1 MLWEI
6 PSAKHTRCVLLTC
19 SSALSPDIMASEFD
33 LIARHFVRPT
43 LQTMLG
49 PGDDCALFAPSSG
62 MTLAVTTD
70 MLVSGTHFFPDA
82 DPEKLGWK
90 ALAVS
95 LSDLA
100 AMGARPRWALLALS
114 LPATAENWLACFS
127 AGLFACARRY
137 GVDLAGGDTTRG
149 PLNLCVTAFGELP
162 AGTAMRRDTAQAKDD
177 LWISGLPGLAA
188 LGLLHLQ
195 GKTVLPEEIL
205 GACLDRLEK
214 PLPRVELGLAL
225 REGALARATIDIS
238 DGLLADAGH
247 LAESSGLNV
256 DIDAFRL
263 PKPFPAMTPA
273 LFEMFRE
280 ASLSGGDDYELAFSA
295 ASGQRETIAALG
307 KHLGLPL
314 WRIGRFSC
322 GRGETRLLNEQGE
335 AIPLIYKGFD
345 HFAETS
351 R

>member
-1 MLWEI
+1 M
-6 PSAKHTRCVLLTC
+6 T
-19 SSALSPDIMASEFD
+19 SEFD
-33 LIARHFVRPT
+33 LIARHFVRPAP
-43 LQTMLG
+43 QTILG
-49 PGDDCALFAPSSG
+49 PGDDGALFVPSPG
-62 MTLAVTTD
+62 MTLAVTAD

-114 LPATAENWLACFS
+114 LPAADENWLARFS

-162 AGTAMRRDTAQAKDD
+162 AGTAMRRDAAQAGDD

-188 LGLLHLQ
+188 LGLAHLRGEAALP
-195 GKTVLPEEIL
+195 GKIL
-205 GACLDRLEK
+205 GMCLDRLEK

-225 REGALARATIDIS
+225 REEALARAVIDIS

-247 LAESSGLNV
+247 LAESSSLDA

-263 PKPFPAMTPA
+263 PGPFPAMPSA
-273 LFEMFRE
+273 LFETFRK

-295 ASGQRETIAALG
+295 APGQREAIAALG
-307 KHLGLPL
+307 RRLDLPL
-314 WRIGRFSC
+314 WRIGRFSR
-322 GRGETRLLNEQGE
+322 GRGKTRLLDEQGGTL
-335 AIPLIYKGFD
+335 PVIYKGFD